1 MNIYR
6 VSLFTDTYFFSVT
19 IVTSC
24 LGFCNLSWL
33 KTNSSQSSTYIY
45 EHFKP
50 KVRLTAEKAVDG
62 RFLNH
67 TLGECAGTKIKK
79 TEEVWWTISLP
90 ELSNIYKINLMF
102 RENCKFKHIDLF

>member
-67 TLGECAGTKIKK
+67 TLGECAGTKIKN

-102 RENCKFKHIDLF
+102 RENCKLKHIDLF